1 MKKTTR
7 IERLARREEKE
18 TVKRIFYLSLFSLIL
33 AVFLFVFGIGILA
46 KFSDFLGI
54 LFKGKDSAQSQHVDV
69 RTPVLDP
76 LPHATNSAKLAISG
90 FADDES
96 KILIFKNGEQVGE
109 AQVSDGKFKYESVD
123 LDKGE
128 TKLKAKAIKSS
139 SESNFSD
146 EETVILSTVEPK
158 LDVETPF
165 DGQSFSG
172 NNRIKVAGSTDKDAQ
187 VYASGFLAIV
197 SSDGRF
203 EVLVPVLEGETT
215 LEIKA
220 VNEAGNIKVE
230 KRKVSFHK

>member
-1 MKKTTR
+1 MRKTSK

-33 AVFLFVFGIGILA
+33 AVFLFIFGIRILA
-46 KFSDFLGI
+46 KFSDFLGTI
-54 LFKGKDSAQSQHVDV
+54 FKGKDNALSQQVDV

-76 LPHATNSAKLAISG
+76 LPHATNSAKLAVSG

-96 KILIFKNGEQVGE
+96 KILIFKNGVQVGE
-109 AQVSDGKFKYESVD
+109 AQVSDGKFKYGSVD
-123 LDKGE
+123 LDRGE
-128 TKLKAKAIKSS
+128 TKVKAKATKSN

-146 EETVILSTVEPK
+146 EATVILSTMEPK

-165 DGQSFSG
+165 DGQSYSG

-187 VYASGFLAIV
+187 VYANGFLAMV
-197 SSDGRF
+197 NSDGRF
-203 EVLVPVLEGETT
+203 EVLVPILEGETT

-220 VNEAGNIKVE
+220 VNEAGNIKVAN
-230 KRKVSFHK
+230 RKVSFHK